1 VKRLWVL
8 NLDAERELALP
19 DGYTRPRVMAEQI
32 RERSASTRDLVR
44 DEPVLAL
51 DATEAPEGASAE
63 TVVVAWCPT
72 PSAVA
77 LVRRVGLTVPAAPP
91 LDVLR
96 LANHR
101 RFQHDVA
108 RRADDGAPFFAHT
121 AFVEPDADLEMQ
133 VRSLAQRL
141 SNPPPL
147 GAGWHLERAYGF
159 AGKGARRLTGP
170 PKPDDVRW
178 LRDSLARG
186 GILVEPWVPIV
197 RELSLHGFVAETSVV
212 FGEPC
217 ALACDEFGAP
227 TSVTML
233 PCEPGTFTTEHAVPR
248 LRDAARTAAESLR
261 SIGYFGPFGIDAFV
275 FRGEHGEH
283 LNPISDLN
291 ARFTLGW
298 STGMG
303 DKRESAL
310 ALCGRSTRR
319 YGKP

>member
-1 VKRLWVL
+1 MKRLWVL

-32 RERSASTRDLVR
+32 REQSASTRELVR
-44 DEPVLAL
+44 DEAVLAL
-51 DATEAPEGASAE
+51 DATKAPEGANAE
-63 TVVVAWCPT
+63 TAVAAWCPT
-72 PSAVA
+72 PSALA
-77 LVRRVGLTVPAAPP
+77 LVRRVGLTVPATPP

-108 RRADDGAPFFAHT
+108 RRTDDGASFFSHT
-121 AFVEPDADLEMQ
+121 AFVEPDADLETQ
-133 VRSLAQRL
+133 VRSLVKRL

-159 AGKGARRLTGP
+159 AGKGARRLIGP
-170 PKPDDVRW
+170 PTADDVRW

-186 GILVEPWVPIV
+186 GILVEPWVSIV
-197 RELSLHGFVAETSVV
+197 RELSLHGFVGAASVV
-212 FGEPC
+212 LGEPC
-217 ALACDEFGAP
+217 ALVCDEFGAP
-227 TSVTML
+227 SSVTVL
-233 PCEPGTFTTEHAVPR
+233 PRGPGTSMTEHVVPR
-248 LRDAARTAAESLR
+248 LRNAARTAAESLR

-275 FRGEHGEH
+275 FRSESGEH
-283 LNPISDLN
+283 LNPLSDLN

-303 DKRESAL
+303 ERREETLTTDHSGSNASA
-310 ALCGRSTRR
+310 
-319 YGKP
+319 